1 MPLPRFERLPAQT
14 RARIL
19 AVARAHFARDG
30 FEAASYNKII
40 SDAGMS
46 KTTAYHYFDGK
57 ADLYAAV
64 LADVEARVASVV
76 GEWHPAP
83 DPETFWSAVAA
94 TSRALLAHLADH
106 PEDRAVLAASP
117 AVDAGPWVG
126 ALVADAVRL
135 GLVTPDEHELM
146 AELTGAVLGALDRHA
161 LARPDRAAQVA
172 AQMPQLLA
180 RLWGS
185 GT

>member
-1 MPLPRFERLPAQT
+1 
-14 RARIL
+14 
-19 AVARAHFARDG
+19 
-30 FEAASYNKII
+30 
-40 SDAGMS
+40 
-46 KTTAYHYFDGK
+46 
-57 ADLYAAV
+57 
-64 LADVEARVASVV
+64 
-76 GEWHPAP
+76 
-83 DPETFWSAVAA
+83 
-94 TSRALLAHLADH
+94 
-106 PEDRAVLAASP
+106 VLAASP